1 MTNPEEYLENIL
13 KAAKKNHHELKV
25 YKGEARS
32 ATLGRIHAGITSTRI
47 DIKMRCVIMKQ
58 SWQKL

>member
-13 KAAKKNHHELKV
+13 KAAKQNHHELKV

-32 ATLGRIHAGITSTRI
+32 ATLGRISCRHYVYTYRYKKCDA
-47 DIKMRCVIMKQ
+47 
-58 SWQKL
+58 LL